1 MARVAAPAAAP
12 ARNQPKEVTMPQS
25 KSKNKNKSENKIII
39 GCLCAIGCETIF
51 GLSYIFTKQATNI
64 ASSLTLL
71 SWRFVLAFL
80 IMSICVAAG
89 AIKINLKG
97 KNLKPI
103 IIVAIFDPIIY
114 FVGETVGIGSTTASE
129 SGAFLACI
137 PVASLIASTLVLK
150 KKPNRPQTVG
160 ICITLAG
167 VLMTVFAVGLT
178 ASFSVIGYMMLTVAV
193 IAYALYGVY
202 VEKATAFT
210 GAEITY
216 IMLAAGAAAFAFC
229 AIIEGCLKGQLGT
242 LATLP
247 FRNMDF
253 LTAVLYQAVGC
264 SILAFF
270 LSNVAIANIGMNRTA
285 SFIGISTVVSIAAG
299 ILWLHEN
306 FTAWQLVGAA
316 VIIAGVYIAN
326 IKQKEARDDRTK

>member
-25 KSKNKNKSENKIII
+25 KNKSENKIII

-178 ASFSVIGYMMLTVAV
+178 ASFSAMGYLMLTVAV
-193 IAYALYGVY
+193 AAYALYGVY

-216 IMLAAGAAAFAFC
+216 IMLAAGAATFALC
-229 AIIEGCLKGQLGT
+229 AIIEGSLKGQLGT
-242 LATLP
+242 LITLP

-253 LTAVLYQAVGC
+253 LTAVLYQAIGC

-270 LSNVAIANIGMNRTA
+270 MSNVAIASIGMNRTA
-285 SFIGISTVVSIAAG
+285 SFIGISTVVSILAG
-299 ILWLHEN
+299 VVLLHEN
-306 FTAWQLVGAA
+306 FTAWQLVGAI

-326 IKQKEARDDRTK
+326 IKQKGGSQ